1 MSEQSAAPREASI
14 DPDGDPTNLPSPP
27 DTSGTPP
34 KDVSDTAS
42 VQDDPDDQD
51 DPDGDPDNLTSKR

>member
-1 MSEQSAAPREASI
+1 MSEQSADQQP
-14 DPDGDPTNLPSPP
+14 DPDADPANLPSPP

-42 VQDDPDDQD
+42 VQEDPDDRDDPDA
-51 DPDGDPDNLTSKR
+51 DPDNLGSSRRHV